1 MFLAKL
7 LEPFPNGK
15 LNLAWW
21 LGRFYRR
28 NG

>member
-1 MFLAKL
+1 MLLAKL
-7 LEPFPNGK
+7 FEPFPDGK

-21 LGRFYRR
+21 LGRFCRR